1 MLKLSLLR
9 CLLPVLLL
17 CLPVANVSAQE
28 TELVAP
34 PLPDFV
40 TGPPPDPESLESPPS
55 LEWEPLESV
64 DPEQGTNV
72 TPPEPFV
79 VLPPEPEAPP
89 DAPPVAE
96 ILPGKDLDPE
106 KARPEESEV
115 WREESEFPQ
124 MPNRQGAQFDPAYI
138 KGPEPVL
145 VRLQFD
151 PIAAGSA
158 VVVKP
163 GPGVTVDPPE
173 TEFYVGPTGECVVSV
188 ALDGDF
194 LQSDMN
200 VFCLGIRTRV
210 PLARAPLTTVVAQE
224 EATGGAR

>member
-1 MLKLSLLR
+1 MLKLSLL
-9 CLLPVLLL
+9 LALFL
-17 CLPVANVSAQE
+17 CLPVANISAQE

-34 PLPDFV
+34 PLPDFA
-40 TGPPPDPESLESPPS
+40 TAPPPDPESLESPPS
-55 LEWEPLESV
+55 LEWEPLDPP
-64 DPEQGTNV
+64 DPEQGTSV

-89 DAPPVAE
+89 DAPPVAA
-96 ILPGKDLDPE
+96 ILPGEALDPD
-106 KARPEESEV
+106 KGRPKESEV

-124 MPNRQGAQFDPAYI
+124 MPTRRHAQFEPVYI
-138 KGPEPVL
+138 EGPEPVL

-173 TEFYVGPTGECVVSV
+173 TEFYVEPTGECVVSV
-188 ALDGDF
+188 ALNGDF
-194 LQSDMN
+194 LQSDIN
-200 VFCLGIRTRV
+200 VYCAGIRTKV
-210 PLARAPLTTVVAQE
+210 PLARASLAKVVAEE
-224 EATGGAR
+224 EATGSGR